1 MNRPVPED
9 GLQRTLPPLRTV
21 VVKVGSSTLGDVSGG
36 LHLPTLYSLAAQL
49 AELRSRNIRVIL
61 VTSGAILAGRVVLKL
76 KERPRELPDKQAC
89 AAVGQI
95 ELMARWRE
103 ALGIHGIVAAQVL
116 LTAEDLE
123 HRGRF
128 LNARNTLLRLLEAG
142 CLPVVNENDTVATS
156 EIRVGDN
163 DRLASLLLNLV
174 EADLMVLLSDVDGL
188 YSANP
193 RTHADAHRIPVLHG
207 ESALPVMEAAD
218 GSVGTGG
225 MGTKIEAVRRALLA
239 GTPAL
244 IASGRMASVI
254 PRLVSGED
262 LGTLFVPTRRGLKR
276 RKHWLA
282 FAHRPRGQIIIDD
295 GAVRALRERHTSL
308 LPSGVTD
315 LKGSFEP
322 GDLVTLVSLLGV
334 EVGRGL
340 VNFSAEELARIKG
353 LKTSELERVLGRR
366 DFDEVVHRD
375 HLVLHA

>member
-1 MNRPVPED
+1 MNRPEEVSR
-9 GLQRTLPPLRTV
+9 RTLPPVRTM

-36 LHLPTLYSLAAQL
+36 LHLPTLYALAAQL
-49 AELRSRNIRVIL
+49 AELRSQNIRVIL

-76 KERPRELPDKQAC
+76 KDRPKALPDKQAC

-142 CLPVVNENDTVATS
+142 CLPVINENDTVATS

-174 EADLMVLLSDVDGL
+174 EAELLVLLSDVDGL

-193 RTHADAHRIPVLHG
+193 RVDSTAHRLPLLKG
-207 ESALPVMEAAD
+207 KESLPQIVEAD

-225 MGTKIEAVRRALLA
+225 MGTKIEAVKRAMLA

-244 IASGRMASVI
+244 IAQGRMPGVLL
-254 PRLVSGED
+254 RLMQGED
-262 LGTLFVPTRRGLKR
+262 LGTLFLPTGPALKR

-282 FAHRPRGQIIIDD
+282 FANRPRGQIIIDA
-295 GAVRALRERHTSL
+295 GAIRALRERNTSL
-308 LPSGVTD
+308 LPSGVCA
-315 LKGSFEP
+315 LKGTFEP
-322 GDLVTLVSLLGV
+322 GDLVTLVSLEGQ
-334 EVGRGL
+334 EVARGL
-340 VNFSAEELARIKG
+340 VNFSTQELEQIKG
-353 LKTSELERVLGRR
+353 LKTSEVERVLGRR

-375 HLVLHA
+375 HLVVHG